1 MRTTLAY
8 KKHSAGAIYI
18 IITIIGAI
26 STLAGVATD
35 DIKFLIM
42 GITLVIAG
50 GIFAVQYLTL
60 PSEIIVLC
68 EDGTLLLPKGVT
80 IKLGELIDISYRR
93 ASARGIQYRWGSV
106 TLCTRLGSYKFGFV
120 ADCEDVAKQLTELM
134 HKQKYENKNEVNI

>member
-42 GITLVIAG
+42 GISLVIAG

-68 EDGTLLLPKGVT
+68 EDGTLLLPKGVS
-80 IKLGELIDISYRR
+80 INIADLIDISYRR

-106 TLCTRLGSYKFGFV
+106 TLSTRLSSYKFGFV
-120 ADCEDVAKQLTELM
+120 ADCEDVAKQLTDLM